1 MVDFSKFRQR
11 GGGWSSLSKAEKRE
25 ARWGYGFIGLWIVGF
40 LIFYLLPM
48 LASLGF
54 SLLDFT
60 LGAPDDVKFVG
71 LSNWHRLL
79 FEDATVWQSLGVT
92 FKFAL
97 ISLPISTLS
106 AFFLAVL
113 LNSEHLVAKPIFR
126 TLFFA
131 PSVVPFIAVI
141 LIWTGVLNPATG
153 WLNGLI
159 EWLTGADAQSPS
171 GIQWLDTPSLV
182 YFALTFMA
190 LWGIGGAMII
200 NLAGLQGVPS
210 DLYDAAKIDGA
221 NWWRRLRAVTVPIM
235 TPVIFY
241 NLVISLVQLL
251 QYFVVPYVLN
261 QGTGQPNGST
271 MFYMIWFYKQTFTF
285 QNMGYGAALAW
296 FIFIIALLITLV
308 LFGSARYWVYYAGE
322 RR

>member
-1 MVDFSKFRQR
+1 MVDFSKLRQR
-11 GGGWSSLSKAEKRE
+11 GRGWASLSKAEKRE
-25 ARWGYGFIGLWIVGF
+25 ARWGYGFIGLWVVGF
-40 LIFYLLPM
+40 LVFYLLPM
-48 LASLGF
+48 IASLGF

-60 LGAPDDVKFVG
+60 LGSPDDVKFVG

-97 ISLPISTLS
+97 ISLPILTAS

-113 LNSEHLVAKPIFR
+113 LNSEHLLAKPLFR

-159 EWLTGADAQSPS
+159 EWLTGADVQSPS
-171 GIQWLDTPSLV
+171 GLQWLDAPSLV
-182 YFALTFMA
+182 YFALTLMA

-221 NWWRRLRAVTVPIM
+221 NWWRRLLAVTVPIM

-285 QNMGYGAALAW
+285 QSMGYGAALAW

>member
-1 MVDFSKFRQR
+1 MFDFSELRKKRR
-11 GGGWSSLSKAEKRE
+11 GWASLSKAEKRE
-25 ARWGYGFIGLWIVGF
+25 ARWGFGFIGLWVIGF
-40 LIFYLLPM
+40 LLFYFLPM
-48 LASLGF
+48 IASLGF

-60 LGAPDDVKFVG
+60 LGAPDAVKFVG
-71 LSNWHRLL
+71 LDNWRRLL
-79 FEDATVWQSLGVT
+79 FEDSTVWHSLGVT

-97 ISLPISTLS
+97 ISLPITTAG

-113 LNSEHLVAKPIFR
+113 LNSENLLAKPIFR

-131 PSVVPFIAVI
+131 PSVIPFIAAI

-153 WLNGLI
+153 WLNGII
-159 EWLTGADAQSPS
+159 EWITGFDAKSPS
-171 GIQWLDTPSLV
+171 GIQWLDNPTLV

-190 LWGIGGAMII
+190 LWGIGGAMVIY
-200 NLAGLQGVPS
+200 LAGLQGVPT

-221 NWWRRLRAVTVPIM
+221 NWWRRLGAVTLPMM

-241 NLVISLVQLL
+241 NLVISIVQLL

-261 QGTGQPNGST
+261 QGTGQPNGET
-271 MFYMIWFYKQTFTF
+271 MYYMIWFYKQTFTF
-285 QNMGYGAALAW
+285 QDMGYGAALAW
-296 FIFIIALLITLV
+296 FIFVIALVITLV
-308 LFGSARYWVYYAGE
+308 LFGSARHWVYYAGE

>member
-1 MVDFSKFRQR
+1 MFDFSKFRQR
-11 GGGWSSLSKAEKRE
+11 GRRWASLSKAEKRE
-25 ARWGYGFIGLWIVGF
+25 ARWGYGFIGLWVIGF
-40 LIFYLLPM
+40 LVFYLFPM
-48 LASLGF
+48 IASLGF

-60 LGAPDDVKFVG
+60 LGAPDGIKFVG
-71 LSNWHRLL
+71 LENWRRML

-92 FKFAL
+92 FKFAI
-97 ISLPISTLS
+97 ISLPISMAT

-113 LNSEHLVAKPIFR
+113 LNSEHLLAKPIFR

-159 EWLTGADAQSPS
+159 EWFTGVDAQSPS
-171 GIQWLDTPSLV
+171 GIQWLDNSNLV

-200 NLAGLQGVPS
+200 NLAGLQGVPT

-221 NWWRRLRAVTVPIM
+221 NWWRRLGAVTLPIM

-241 NLVISLVQLL
+241 NLVISLVHLM

-271 MFYMIWFYKQTFTF
+271 MFYMIWFYKQTFAF
-285 QNMGYGAALAW
+285 QDMGYGAALAW
-296 FIFIIALLITLV
+296 FMFIIALVITLL
-308 LFGSARYWVYYAGE
+308 LFGSSRYWVYYAGE
-322 RR
+322 RK

>member
-1 MVDFSKFRQR
+1 MFDFSKLRKKDR
-11 GGGWSSLSKAEKRE
+11 GWGALSRAEKRE
-25 ARWGYGFIGLWIVGF
+25 ARWGFGFIGLWVIGF
-40 LIFYLLPM
+40 LLFYFLPM
-48 LASLGF
+48 IASFGF

-60 LGAPDDVKFVG
+60 LGKPDDIQFIG
-71 LSNWHRLL
+71 LANWQRLL
-79 FEDATVWQSLGVT
+79 FEDATVWKSLGVT
-92 FKFAL
+92 LKFAL
-97 ISLPISTLS
+97 ISLPITMSS

-113 LNSEHLVAKPIFR
+113 LNSENLVAKPIFR

-131 PSVVPFIAVI
+131 PSIIPFIAAI

-159 EWLTGADAQSPS
+159 EWITGFDAQNPN
-171 GIQWLDTPSLV
+171 GIQWLDKPSLV

-200 NLAGLQGVPS
+200 NLAGLQGVPT

-221 NWWRRLRAVTVPIM
+221 TWWRRLTAVTLPMM

-241 NLVISLVQLL
+241 NLVIGVVQIL
-251 QYFVVPYVLN
+251 QYFVVPFVLN
-261 QGTGQPNGST
+261 EGSGYPNGST
-271 MFYMIWFYKQTFTF
+271 MFYNVWFYKQSFTF

-296 FIFIIALLITLV
+296 FMFIIALVFTLI
-308 LFGSARYWVYYAGE
+308 LFSSARYWVYYAGE

>member
-25 ARWGYGFIGLWIVGF
+25 ARWGYGFISLWIVGF

-60 LGAPDDVKFVG
+60 LGAPDDIKFVG

-97 ISLPISTLS
+97 ISLPISTAS

-159 EWLTGADAQSPS
+159 EWLTGADTQSPS

-200 NLAGLQGVPS
+200 NLAGLQGVPT

-221 NWWRRLRAVTVPIM
+221 NWWRRLGAVTVPIM